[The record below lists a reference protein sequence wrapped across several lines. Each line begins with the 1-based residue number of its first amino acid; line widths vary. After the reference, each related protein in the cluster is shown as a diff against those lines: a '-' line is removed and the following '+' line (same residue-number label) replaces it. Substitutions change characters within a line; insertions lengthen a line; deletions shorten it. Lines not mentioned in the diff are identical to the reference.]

1 MNEWHGNGQ
10 MQRLTK
16 KSYNAQT
23 NYKHYERRYG
33 RLPLGDVY
41 TCNGFLPRMGKFE
54 KHDSKTFFYKLIEG
68 FVNKGF
74 GNPWEPPFNIIYGTQ

>member
-16 KSYNAQT
+16 KFYNAQT